1 MLASKTFWVKKGIM
15 RALRISFFALL
26 LAGLATPLSAF
37 AQETNSTVTGTI
49 KFSKRV
55 TQPGFETGFGTDAA
69 IEDPAAR
76 SLPYAFVYLEPTS
89 SSPQEPT
96 SDPDDEKTANMQ
108 QRGYRFVPLVMVVQA
123 GQPVIFSSSDP
134 MDHNVRS
141 ITENKR
147 NLFNVI
153 TTRERSYEKRFQA
166 QGNTSPLRL
175 ACDFHPS
182 MEAWIYIVDHHWHA
196 VTDEEGKYTIK
207 NVAPGEYT
215 VNVVQPRL
223 RLRAKSTFKI
233 DRSHNIQADATFGL
247 RHRYFQEVPPL
258 KIKQL
263 KTH

>member
-1 MLASKTFWVKKGIM
+1 MKSLIFSLLFP
-15 RALRISFFALL
+15 L
-26 LAGLATPLSAF
+26 LAN
-37 AQETNSTVTGTI
+37 AQDTNSTVSGTI

-55 TQPGFETGFGTDAA
+55 AQFGFDTDAA

-76 SLPYAFVYLEPTS
+76 PLPHAFVYLEPTS
-89 SSPQEPT
+89 TSTQEPT
-96 SDPDDEKTANMQ
+96 TDPDDEKSANMH

-141 ITENKR
+141 ITENKL

-153 TTRERSYEKRFQA
+153 TTQKRTYEKRFQA

-196 VTDEEGKYTIK
+196 VTDEDGNYTIE

-215 VNVVQPRL
+215 LNVVQPRL

-233 DRSHNIQADATFGL
+233 DRSGNIQADVTFGL
-247 RHRYFQEVPPL
+247 KHRYFQEIPPFNVE
-258 KIKQL
+258 KVNRAK
-263 KTH
+263 